1 MAELHS
7 VREISTLTLLKN
19 EQELVDIF
27 YNYDERYWNQV
38 VHERKDA
45 FLAQEL
51 FSERENSV
59 RWLDIKQTDRV
70 LEIGSGYGAL
80 TGALADQAGSVV
92 SYDISEVCCAINGV
106 RQRNRNNIAIY
117 SGDFDAIRT
126 IANDEKF
133 NLITLIGDDTDLTKL
148 DEYQDWLTFDGR
160 LILGLSNRYGL
171 KYWAGCPTRKYD
183 KQVYFPAAVNSAGS
197 AAFGATRAEI
207 ERAAHAAGF
216 NFARFY
222 YPYPDQYFVRSIYS
236 DDFLPSRGDLTLN
249 SFSWVNERI
258 QIFSESEL
266 YDQLLLDGL
275 YPLFTNAFFVILERS
290 KMSKDRM
297 IHTQFSSARDRR
309 FQTRTEIGRSADGE
323 RFVRKIP
330 LSGVSKTHVEN
341 TCKNSLLFKN
351 ALNEKGI
358 HVVVGTWRDGAAEFP
373 YLDGESLAK
382 RMAGKANADA
392 IADFRQDFESYC
404 SLLRSM
410 AMYPFQQTDRFREVF
425 GNVDLPSGLFSCD
438 LTDVDFIPQN
448 ILIVNEK
455 LQMIDTEW
463 TFDFPIPIDFILY
476 RAIFYFRLDYPAV
489 AKKLSE
495 KGVDLWRIAG
505 IGNLRRLFVAM
516 EYNFQ
521 NNYVGIRCQNFA
533 TLGFSRNLV
542 PTLERRSIL
551 KKSGNAIC
559 AILRR
564 FMQRIA
570 FF

>member
-1 MAELHS
+1 MTELHS
-7 VREISTLTLLKN
+7 VRDISTLGLSKN
-19 EQELVDIF
+19 EQELVEIF
-27 YNYDERYWNQV
+27 YNYDEQYWNRI
-38 VHERKDA
+38 VHERKSA

-106 RQRNRNNIAIY
+106 RQRSRNNIAIY

-126 IANDEKF
+126 IASDKKF
-133 NLITLIGDDTDLTKL
+133 NLITLIGDDTDLAKL
-148 DEYQDWLTFDGR
+148 DEYQDLLTFDGR
-160 LILGLSNRYGL
+160 LILGLSNRYGM
-171 KYWAGCPTRKYD
+171 KYWAGCPTSKYD
-183 KQVYFPAAVNSAGS
+183 KQFYFPAAINFAGS
-197 AAFGATRAEI
+197 SAFGATRAEI

-216 NFARFY
+216 NFVRFY

-249 SFSWVNERI
+249 SFSWVNERLR
-258 QIFSESEL
+258 IFAESDL

-297 IHTQFSSARDRR
+297 LHTQFSSARDRR
-309 FQTRTEIGRSADGE
+309 FQTRTEIGCSADGK

-330 LSGVSKTHVEN
+330 LSKVSKTHVEN
-341 TCKNSLLFKN
+341 TCKNSSLLKY
-351 ALNEKGI
+351 ALNEKG
-358 HVVVGTWRDGAAEFP
+358 VQVAVGKWRDGEAEFP

-404 SLLRSM
+404 DLVRSM
-410 AMYPFQQTDRFREVF
+410 AMCPFQQTDRFREVF
-425 GNVDLPSGLFSCD
+425 GDVDLPSGLFSCD
-438 LTDVDFIPQN
+438 LIDVDFIPQN
-448 ILIVNEK
+448 ILIVCEK

-476 RAIFYFRLDYPAV
+476 RAIFYFQLDYPAA

-495 KGVDLWRIAG
+495 IGVDLWRVAG
-505 IGNLRRLFVAM
+505 IDNLRRPFAAM

-521 NNYVGIRCQNFA
+521 NNYVGIRCQNFS
-533 TLGFSRNLV
+533 TLDFSRNLV
-542 PTLERRSIL
+542 PTLERCSIL
-551 KKSGNAIC
+551 KRSRNAIC

-564 FMQRIA
+564 FMQ
-570 FF
+570 